1 MFTELYTNEKMNNQE
16 LYNNAKSTVINHL
29 MNGDKPIVLYG
40 TGGNGKTFL
49 INELSELISEK
60 KYNIIPE
67 VHEKIENLN
76 NSDLIVSLNLSDFV
90 NIDKDSYNLVDM
102 SSIRF

>member
-1 MFTELYTNEKMNNQE
+1 MHGDYIIPTNELNPVKYKRLRLAE
-16 LYNNAKSTVINHL
+16 L
-29 MNGDKPIVLYG
+29 MNLA
-40 TGGNGKTFL
+40 F
-49 INELSELISEK
+49 

-67 VHEKIENLN
+67 VHEKIEKIN
-76 NSDLIVSLNLSDFV
+76 NSDLIVSLNLSDFD